1 MKKKTY
7 KRAWFVLASVAGITL
22 SACGGGGGGGGDTA
36 PAPGN
41 ESTDQDQTTEEY
53 APNALSAGMTFRLD
67 HDGKVHMYS
76 VTSDTECVDSSNGKI
91 YNMEYTRTGAKAATL
106 RLSQPDEP
114 PLTYTL
120 SFTQPLQGTTQ
131 LDNGSIISHGTIS
144 ITENTTNSGTP
155 DTPEDSGSEE
165 PAPGYAPATL
175 PTEQFLVIKDSSGA
189 DIAFKL
195 LSANSAM
202 LNNETGTISYEV
214 NSPNSATFKFTS
226 ASATY
231 QFSLEFASDAS
242 GMASN
247 QATGTQTAFT
257 IGEYTAPV
265 PPPAEDDDDESTEE
279 SQPDNNSGSAN
290 TPAPPPAPVYLAPE
304 GLKHYKFKGYGS
316 EYYYFIQDGA
326 MEYSD
331 GYTLFTRA
339 SCTYE
344 RTGYTTGTLTFRNAW
359 SYTGTPYLRTEK
371 TRESSGTINL
381 TFYKGSDNRLN
392 VRMQGYV
399 RETTRKEDLTKWP
412 AKITTDYRTLSISG
426 NYTVE

>member
-1 MKKKTY
+1 
-7 KRAWFVLASVAGITL
+7 
-22 SACGGGGGGGGDTA
+22 
-36 PAPGN
+36 
-41 ESTDQDQTTEEY
+41 
-53 APNALSAGMTFRLD
+53 
-67 HDGKVHMYS
+67 
-76 VTSDTECVDSSNGKI
+76 
-91 YNMEYTRTGAKAATL
+91 
-106 RLSQPDEP
+106 
-114 PLTYTL
+114 
-120 SFTQPLQGTTQ
+120 
-131 LDNGSIISHGTIS
+131 
-144 ITENTTNSGTP
+144 
-155 DTPEDSGSEE
+155 
-165 PAPGYAPATL
+165 
-175 PTEQFLVIKDSSGA
+175 
-189 DIAFKL
+189 
-195 LSANSAM
+195 
-202 LNNETGTISYEV
+202 
-214 NSPNSATFKFTS
+214 TFKFTS

-339 SCTYE
+339 SCTYK

-426 NYTVE
+426 DYKVE